1 MDLFFHD
8 HIDTN
13 NSNLVFDGEE
23 SRHLAKVLRKQ
34 EGDLVAVTDG
44 KGLEVRVK
52 LEYVSSRKTNGI
64 IQETTLHPNTANQTH
79 IAIAPTKNIVRLE
92 WFLEKVTEIGLHR
105 ITPILCQHSER
116 KVVKKDRLIKIIKS
130 ALKQSQKFYLPQL
143 DDLIPF
149 NVFVKQQGEGFIAH
163 CNDGEKF
170 ELANLTPSKKS
181 NCVLIGPEGDFSKEE
196 VAFAIKNNFK
206 PISLGNQLLRT
217 ETAGLVACHTLSLI
231 NRKV

>member
-13 NSNLVFDGEE
+13 NSNLVFDPEE

-34 EGDLVAVTDG
+34 VGDLVAVTDG
-44 KGLEVRVK
+44 KGLDVRVK
-52 LEYVSSRKTNGI
+52 LENVSSRKTNGI
-64 IQETTLHPNTANQTH
+64 IQETTLHPNTSNQTH

-92 WFLEKVTEIGLHR
+92 WFLEKATEIGLHR

-116 KVVKKDRLIKIIKS
+116 KIIKKDRLIKIIKS
-130 ALKQSQKFYLPQL
+130 ALKQSQKFHLPQL

-149 NVFVKQQGEGFIAH
+149 NEFVKQQAEVFIDH
-163 CNDGEKF
+163 CNDGEKID
-170 ELANLTPSKKS
+170 LANLAPSKKN
-181 NCVLIGPEGDFSKEE
+181 NCILIGPEGDFSKEE
-196 VAFAIKNNFK
+196 IAFAIKNNFK
-206 PISLGNQLLRT
+206 PVSLGSQRLRT